1 MISSLVHFYFD
12 LNIALLAA
20 FSIWLITRLSLRL
33 VGYRFSFSAEQSL
46 IFCFIG
52 IAVLS
57 PIFAR
62 FAPMAL
68 PTNFNITDW
77 LVSWY
82 LDGGVQM
89 SAREFQNVIGAKSS
103 FIEQILHPNHSS
115 SLLFTALMG
124 AAFAYFVF
132 RLARSVFGLASILAN
147 SYVIH
152 KIGRVHIVASDQ
164 VNVPF
169 TTLGL
174 RNYYVVVP
182 IAMLSHAEQMRIA
195 IAHEIQ
201 HIRHGDVAWEYIWS
215 VLHPLLFWNP
225 AFLMFRKRL
234 NILRELICDAA
245 LLQRTS
251 FSKRRYCETLIS
263 VARSMNTARNKSSAL
278 TVPFV
283 EPKRHLARR
292 GQSNL
297 EYRIL
302 YALELP
308 SARRKMGLSSLGIIA
323 PIVLAAFFVVLL
335 LQAPSEWSHDRIMLS
350 TIANLEHLESLNRS
364 D

>member
-1 MISSLVHFYFD
+1 MISGLVHFYFD

-20 FSIWLITRLSLRL
+20 FSIWLITRFSLQL
-33 VGYRFSFSAEQSL
+33 IGYRFSFSAEQSL
-46 IFCFIG
+46 IFSFIG
-52 IAVLS
+52 ITVLA
-57 PIFAR
+57 PIVAR
-62 FAPMAL
+62 FAPIAL

-77 LVSWY
+77 LVSLY
-82 LDGGVQM
+82 LGGGVQM
-89 SAREFQNVIGAKSS
+89 SAREFQSVIGAKTA
-103 FIEQILHPNHSS
+103 FIDQISNPNHA
-115 SLLFTALMG
+115 LTFAFTVLMG
-124 AAFAYFVF
+124 LAFTFFVL
-132 RLARSVFGLASILAN
+132 RLARSVFGLRAILAH
-147 SYVIH
+147 SYTIH
-152 KIGRVHIVASDQ
+152 SIGRVHIVASDQ

-182 IAMLSHAEQMRIA
+182 ITMLSHAEQMRIA

-201 HIRHGDVAWEYIWS
+201 HIRHGDVAWEYMWS

-225 AFLMFRKRL
+225 AFLMFRRRL

-245 LLQRTS
+245 LLRRNS

-263 VARSMNTARNKSSAL
+263 VARSMSQSRGNTGAL

-283 EPKRHLARR
+283 EPKRHLARK

-308 SARRKMGLSSLGIIA
+308 PAQNAAWGSAIWALWCHLFWRRSLWCCSCKA
-323 PIVLAAFFVVLL
+323 PASGAMIGSCSPRL
-335 LQAPSEWSHDRIMLS
+335 PI
-350 TIANLEHLESLNRS
+350 LNI
-364 D
+364 

>member
-1 MISSLVHFYFD
+1 MISGLVHFYFD

-20 FSIWLITRLSLRL
+20 FSIWLITRFSLRL
-33 VGYRFSFSAEQSL
+33 IGYRFSFSAEQSL

-52 IAVLS
+52 LAVLA
-57 PIFAR
+57 PIVAR
-62 FAPMAL
+62 FAPMLL

-82 LDGGVQM
+82 LGGGVQM
-89 SAREFQNVIGAKSS
+89 SAREFQTVISAKSS
-103 FIEQILHPNHSS
+103 FIEQILRPNHVL
-115 SLLFTALMG
+115 SLIFAALMG
-124 AAFAYFVF
+124 LAFTYFVV
-132 RLARSVFGLASILAN
+132 RLARSVFGLASILRH

-152 KIGRVHIVASDQ
+152 KNGRVHIVASDQ
-164 VNVPF
+164 VSVPF

-174 RNYYVVVP
+174 RHYYVVVP
-182 IAMLSHAEQMRIA
+182 ITMLSHSEQMRIA

-263 VARSMNTARNKSSAL
+263 VARSMSTARNSSSTL

-308 SARRKMGLSSLGIIA
+308 SAKRSIGLNSLGIFV
-323 PIVLAAFFVVLL
+323 PLVLATLFVVLL
-335 LQAPSEWSHDRIMLS
+335 LQGPSEWSHDRIMLS
-350 TIANLEHLESLNRS
+350 TIANLEHLESLNRGN
-364 D
+364 